1 MISSTNGAEIIDH
14 LYAKKKKKSNKSL
27 LIPPNV
33 KTNLNKDIHVKVK
46 IIKLLELKIYNL
58 GKDTLYEM

>member
-1 MISSTNGAEIIDH
+1 M
-14 LYAKKKKKSNKSL
+14 

-46 IIKLLELKIYNL
+46 IIKLLELKIFIILAKILFMRCEIHDPDLFL
-58 GKDTLYEM
+58 GFWSKMAT

>member
-1 MISSTNGAEIIDH
+1 MQ
-14 LYAKKKKKSNKSL
+14 KKKKKSNKSL